1 MKKKDSQTKNVLQIA
16 NKLIQAPNKLSE
28 LLSDTILELLED
40 LLSGTRIIPE
50 REDDISDDVLEST
63 EELIAEFGEIVR
75 DGVDEL
81 FDSRRVV
88 SRRQIDR
95 QSVAKVR

>member
-1 MKKKDSQTKNVLQIA
+1 MKKKGSQTKNVLQIA

-28 LLSDTILELLED
+28 LLSDTILELLQD
-40 LLSGTRIIPE
+40 LLSRARIIPE
-50 REDDISDDVLEST
+50 REDNISDDVLEST
-63 EELIAEFGEIVR
+63 EELIAEFGEIVH

-81 FDSRRVV
+81 FDAGRVV